1 MLYAGNDLND
11 GRTDRRNSPEEC
23 QILCQRTSGC
33 VGWEWG
39 SYGGD
44 ACWVKS
50 KLESPKIVSSA
61 LGLVAGKR
69 NSSKTKP
76 GKVVIAINWVP
87 LAKVG

>member
-1 MLYAGNDLND
+1 MQYAGNDLND
-11 GRTDRRNSPEEC
+11 GKTDRRNSPEEC

-50 KLESPKIVSSA
+50 KLGSPQHQT
-61 LGLVAGKR
+61 GLVAGKR
-69 NSSKTKP
+69 DSCKTKS